1 MNIEQLSSSF
11 EEFLRIYKLVNR
23 KTIIDLL
30 TAELNS
36 PQLLK
41 LYELTDG
48 EKPTREIASLLGNVS
63 HVTVANIWKKW
74 AIIGI
79 VVPAERK
86 GRYRAAFNLSEYG
99 IISVENE

>member
-1 MNIEQLSSSF
+1 MDIEQLGSLF

-23 KTIIDLL
+23 KIIIDLL
-30 TAELNS
+30 TTELNTS
-36 PQLLK
+36 QLLK

-48 EKPTREIASLLGNVS
+48 EKPTREIASLLGNIS
-63 HVTVANIWKKW
+63 HVTVANIWKRW

-79 VVPAERK
+79 VIPAERK
-86 GRYRAAFNLSEYG
+86 GRYKAAFNLSEYG